1 MTYQASTAY
10 ACVAFRIMEHEGS
23 ELTEEYLE
31 ILMGVLYDF
40 YTADE
45 IQKIYTQGI
54 VFDSCDAVMNDMIIK
69 KKINEQHSHFWK
81 YYSYKAFRKKVE
93 KYNIVA
99 KKV

>member
-10 ACVAFRIMEHEGS
+10 ACVAFRIMENEGS

-45 IQKIYTQGI
+45 IQKIYTR
-54 VFDSCDAVMNDMIIK
+54 CDCGHCPGCGA
-69 KKINEQHSHFWK
+69 
-81 YYSYKAFRKKVE
+81 
-93 KYNIVA
+93 A
-99 KKV
+99 KKPGGEERT

>member
-31 ILMGVLYDF
+31 ILIGVLYDF

-54 VFDSCDAVMNDMIIK
+54 VFDSYEAVMDDMVIK
-69 KKINEQHSHFWK
+69 KEINE
-81 YYSYKAFRKKVE
+81 
-93 KYNIVA
+93 
-99 KKV
+99 